1 MRKGRDRAGFT
12 LLEVVVSIAVLG
24 LVAAAV
30 YGTLAAALRT
40 EGRAAARTAAERAV
54 LRAAAQLRALGYAPG
69 DSYPEVE
76 LQAQPDAAETPDGD
90 LRVVGYAVTV
100 RSGDGAWRETVAVT
114 VYVPARTEG
123 AP

>member
-1 MRKGRDRAGFT
+1 MRKERNRAGFT

-30 YGTLAAALRT
+30 SGTLAAALRT
-40 EGRAAARTAAERAV
+40 DARASARTAAEHAV
-54 LRAAAQLRALGYAPG
+54 LRAAARLQALGYAPG
-69 DSYPEVE
+69 DNYPEVE
-76 LQAQPDAAETPDGD
+76 LEAQPDMAETPDGGA
-90 LRVVGYAVTV
+90 RVVGYAVTV
-100 RSGDGAWRETVAVT
+100 RSGDGAWGEAVAVT